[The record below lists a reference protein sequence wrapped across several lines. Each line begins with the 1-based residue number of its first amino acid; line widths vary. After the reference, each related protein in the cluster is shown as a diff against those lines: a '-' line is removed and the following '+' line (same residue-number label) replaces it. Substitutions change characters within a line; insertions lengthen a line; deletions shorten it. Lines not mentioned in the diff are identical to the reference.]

1 MTGTSHITS
10 VVLMA
15 ITQGTGM
22 STTGNQRTLLDAF
35 ESPCSPT
42 GLAYNGPM
50 LLVKVLAQIQ
60 HWRDGGFDSRITNR
74 ALRAGLAD
82 FLPDLDASAL
92 KDIIDTVHRRTP
104 EIADDERSW
113 SIDVPTR
120 AQLEWA
126 ASVLAAFKAIRPH
139 VDQDDDVIDF
149 LADALLKAS
158 NTRSRRFFSRRLPR
172 ALMRYR
178 RRPSVPMNAF
188 LAQYGTPWHW
198 RSELREDH
206 GVNVVATKCFYHG
219 FMTAHGEP
227 ELTRA
232 FCHLDTAW
240 TDQLLRGSHGIGI
253 NPDEQTTLGAGGE
266 RCCFPLVPLKVS
278 AISRS

>member
-1 MTGTSHITS
+1 
-10 VVLMA
+10 
-15 ITQGTGM
+15 
-22 STTGNQRTLLDAF
+22 
-35 ESPCSPT
+35 
-42 GLAYNGPM
+42 M

-60 HWRDGGFDSRITNR
+60 HWRDGGFDSRITDR
-74 ALRAGLAD
+74 ALRGGLSA
-82 FLPDLDASAL
+82 FLPGLDASEV
-92 KDIIDTVHRRTP
+92 KSIIKTVNRRTP

-120 AQLEWA
+120 SQLEWA
-126 ASVLAAFKAIRPH
+126 ASVLAAFQAIRPH
-139 VDQDDDVIDF
+139 ADDANAVIDF
-149 LADALLKAS
+149 LSAALFKAAD
-158 NTRSRRFFSRRLPR
+158 TRARRFFSRRLPR
-172 ALMRYR
+172 ALMQYR

-198 RSELREDH
+198 RSEMRKDE

-227 ELTRA
+227 TLTRA

-240 TDQLLRGSHGIGI
+240 TAPLLEGSQGIGI
-253 NPDEQTTLGAGGE
+253 KIDEQTTLGNGGE